1 LRLRGGRVT
10 AAKAG
15 SALALLAT
23 GHLPRQIVFERAQAQ
38 DLGTICQLLDLSSLP
53 HEDVTEALLQ
63 HFLVGR
69 LDTRIIGV
77 VGLERYQE
85 VALLRS
91 LAVAK
96 EHAGVGF
103 GRQLVAAAEKLAAD
117 MKITSI
123 YLLTTTADRFFE
135 GLGFRRLQ
143 RDLAPLAIK
152 NFYQFA
158 SLCPASAV
166 LMVKP

>member
-1 LRLRGGRVT
+1 VT
-10 AAKAG
+10 DAKAG
-15 SALALLAT
+15 SVSVLLET
-23 GHLPRQIVFERAQAQ
+23 GQRPRQIVIERGQTR
-38 DLGTICQLLDLSSLP
+38 DLGAICQLLDLASLP
-53 HEDVTEALLQ
+53 HEDVTEELLQ
-63 HFLVGR
+63 HFLIAR
-69 LDTRIIGV
+69 LNTRIIGV
-77 VGLERYQE
+77 VGLERYQD

-96 EHAGVGF
+96 EHSGVGY
-103 GRQLVAAAEKLAAD
+103 GKLLVAAAEELAAD
-117 MKITSI
+117 MKIKST

-143 RDLAPLAIK
+143 RDEAPPAIK
-152 NFYQFA
+152 SCHQFA

>member
-1 LRLRGGRVT
+1 VT

-15 SALALLAT
+15 SALALLET
-23 GHLPRQIVFERAQAQ
+23 GHLPRQIVLERAQAH
-38 DLGTICQLLDLSSLP
+38 DLGTIWQLLKLASLP
-53 HEDVTEALLQ
+53 HEDVTEELLQ

-69 LDTRIIGV
+69 LDIRIIGV
-77 VGLERYQE
+77 VGLERYQD

-91 LAVAK
+91 LAVAQ
-96 EHAGVGF
+96 EHSGVGF
-103 GRQLVAAAEKLAAD
+103 GKQLVAAAENLAAD
-117 MKITSI
+117 MKIKST

-135 GLGFRRLQ
+135 GMGFRRLQ
-143 RDLAPLAIK
+143 RDLAPPAIK
-152 NFYQFA
+152 SSHQFA

>member
-10 AAKAG
+10 DAKAG
-15 SALALLAT
+15 SVSALLET
-23 GHLPRQIVFERAQAQ
+23 GQLPRQIVIERAQTR
-38 DLGTICQLLDLSSLP
+38 DLGTICQLLDLASLP
-53 HEDVTEALLQ
+53 HEDVTEELLR
-63 HFLVGR
+63 HFLIGR

-77 VGLERYQE
+77 VGLEPYQD

-96 EHAGVGF
+96 EHSRVGF
-103 GRQLVAAAEKLAAD
+103 GKQLVAAAEELAAD
-117 MKITSI
+117 MKIKST

-143 RDLAPLAIK
+143 RDLAPPAIK
-152 NFYQFA
+152 SCHQFA